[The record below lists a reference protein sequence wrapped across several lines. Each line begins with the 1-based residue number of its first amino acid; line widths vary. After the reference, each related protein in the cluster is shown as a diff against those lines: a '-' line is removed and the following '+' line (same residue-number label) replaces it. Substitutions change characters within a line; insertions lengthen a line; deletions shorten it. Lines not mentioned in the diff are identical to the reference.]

1 MDALVIIHLH
11 FYLFHTASMADL
23 QNISYGKAELQPEA
37 VTDIGVLASKK
48 EPPAGYYIV
57 SFQLPNMCVI

>member
-1 MDALVIIHLH
+1 MCKCK

-23 QNISYGKAELQPEA
+23 LNISGAELQPEA
-37 VTDIGVLASKK
+37 ITDIGVLASKK

-57 SFQLPNMCVI
+57 SLQLPNMCAINL